1 MELLL
6 NRTSPYARIARI
18 VALEKGCADK
28 LVLVWSDPWNDDARL
43 LQQNPVRRVPV
54 LVTDDGYSIT
64 ESLLI
69 ALYLDKIGSGE
80 TLLPPERYA
89 DTLQLTGWAQ
99 GLIDAAFTTM
109 ITRKHHGKEIDDS
122 VLGQRRLQ
130 AIARTL
136 LVLNAAYATSLS
148 ASGSLTL
155 ADIVVAVAL
164 DYIAFRLPEV
174 EWQSKY
180 PSLVALRARMLL
192 RDSFSSTVFS

>member
-28 LVLVWSDPWNDDARL
+28 LLLIWSDPWNEDAKL
-43 LQQNPVRRVPV
+43 VQHNPVRRIPV
-54 LVTDDGYSIT
+54 LVTDDGLSIS

-69 ALYLDKIGSGE
+69 ALYLDRVGSGDI
-80 TLLPPERYA
+80 LLPADRYA
-89 DTLQLTGWAQ
+89 EILQLTGWAQ

-130 AIARTL
+130 AIERTL
-136 LVLNAAYATSLS
+136 PALDTAYAASLP
-148 ASGSLTL
+148 ASSSLTL

-174 EWQSKY
+174 EWQGKY
-180 PSLVALRARMLL
+180 PALAALRTRMLQ
-192 RDSFSSTVFS
+192 RESFSGTVFS

>member
-109 ITRKHHGKEIDDS
+109 ITRKYHGKEIDDS

-136 LVLNAAYATSLS
+136 PVLNAAYATSLS
-148 ASGSLTL
+148 ASGSPTL
-155 ADIVVAVAL
+155 ADIVIAIAL
-164 DYIAFRLPEV
+164 DYITFRLPEV

>member
-109 ITRKHHGKEIDDS
+109 ITRKYHGKEIADS

-130 AIARTL
+130 AIERTL
-136 LVLNAAYATSLS
+136 PVLNAAYATSLS

>member
-6 NRTSPYARIARI
+6 NRTSPYARIARV

-28 LVLVWSDPWNDDARL
+28 LVLVWSDPWNEDAKL
-43 LQQNPVRRVPV
+43 LQHNPVRRVPT
-54 LVTDDGYSIT
+54 LVTDDGYSIS

-69 ALYLDKIGSGE
+69 ALYLDRVGSGD
-80 TLLPPERYA
+80 TLMPSARYA
-89 DTLQLTGWAQ
+89 EILQLTGWAQ

-130 AIARTL
+130 AIERTL
-136 LVLNAAYATSLS
+136 PALNTAYAASLP
-148 ASGSLTL
+148 ASNSVTL
-155 ADIVVAVAL
+155 ADIVIAVAL
-164 DYIAFRLPEV
+164 DYISFRLPEV
-174 EWQSKY
+174 EWQDRY
-180 PSLVALRARMLL
+180 PALAALRSRMLQ

>member
-28 LVLVWSDPWNDDARL
+28 LVLIWSDPWNDDAKL
-43 LQQNPVRRVPV
+43 LQHNPVRRVPV
-54 LVTDDGYSIT
+54 LVTDDGHSIT

-69 ALYLDKIGSGE
+69 ALYLDKIGTGD

-89 DTLQLTGWAQ
+89 DILQLTGWGQ

-122 VLGQRRLQ
+122 VLGQRRRQ
-130 AIARTL
+130 AIERTL
-136 LVLNAAYATSLS
+136 PILNAAYAAPLS
-148 ASGSLTL
+148 ASSPLTL

-180 PSLVALRARMLL
+180 PHLAALRARMLL

>member
-136 LVLNAAYATSLS
+136 PVLNAAYATSLS

>member
-28 LVLVWSDPWNDDARL
+28 LVLAWSDPWNDDARL
-43 LQQNPVRRVPV
+43 LQHNPVRRVPV

-69 ALYLDKIGSGE
+69 ALYLDKIGTGD

-122 VLGQRRLQ
+122 VLGQRRRQ
-130 AIARTL
+130 AIERTL
-136 LVLNAAYATSLS
+136 PVLNAAYATSLS

>member
-43 LQQNPVRRVPV
+43 LQHNPVRRVPV

-69 ALYLDKIGSGE
+69 ALYLDKIGTGD

-122 VLGQRRLQ
+122 VLSQRRLQ
-130 AIARTL
+130 AIERTL
-136 LVLNAAYATSLS
+136 PVLNAAYATSLS

>member
-18 VALEKGCADK
+18 VALEKGCANK
-28 LVLVWSDPWNDDARL
+28 LVLVWSDPWNEDTKL
-43 LQQNPVRRVPV
+43 LQHNPVRRVPV
-54 LVTDDGYSIT
+54 LVTDDGLSIT

-69 ALYLDKIGSGE
+69 ALYLDQVGTGY

-89 DTLQLTGWAQ
+89 EILQLTGWAQ

-109 ITRKHHGKEIDDS
+109 IMRKHHGKEIDDS

-130 AIARTL
+130 AIERTL
-136 LVLNAAYATSLS
+136 PALNTAYAASLPS
-148 ASGSLTL
+148 SDSVTL
-155 ADIVVAVAL
+155 ADIVIAVTL

-174 EWQSKY
+174 AWQTKY
-180 PSLVALRARMLL
+180 PALSALHTRMLQ
-192 RDSFSSTVFS
+192 RESFSSTVFS